1 MRWRVLLLALLL
13 AAAAGCY
20 ARPARL
26 VVAAGTTLVDSGL
39 VDGIADRY
47 ERSHP
52 GVEIAVLGDATAK
65 VLELARNG
73 AADVTITHAPDLERT
88 FLDDGLA
95 AAEAVV
101 FSSRFVLA
109 GPPGSRSEA
118 LAGLDGPAALARI
131 AREGWTFVSRA
142 DGSGTYLSERHLWA
156 EAGIDP
162 TGSPWYLETGQG
174 MGLTL
179 QVADQRGAFVLTE
192 LGTYLVASPTLE
204 LVDVGIAD
212 PPDNPYRAMAVA
224 GVEAED
230 AAVRFVDWLSSV
242 EGEEAVLDVQRSMFD
257 RPVYVPAG

>member
-1 MRWRVLLLALLL
+1 MRRRPLLLLILLI
-13 AAAAGCY
+13 AAVGCSAGSS
-20 ARPARL
+20 RL

-39 VDGIADRY
+39 IDGIAARY
-47 ERSHP
+47 EHANP

-73 AADVTITHAPDLERT
+73 AADVTITHAPDLEHV

-95 AAEAVV
+95 AADAVV

-109 GPPGSRSEA
+109 GPPGPRSEA
-118 LAGLDGPAALARI
+118 LAGLEGSAALARI

-162 TGSPWYLETGQG
+162 SDSPWYLETGQG

-179 QVADQRGAFVLTE
+179 QVADQRGAFVLAE
-192 LGTYLVASPTLE
+192 LGTYLVARPTLE
-204 LVDVGIAD
+204 LVDVGIVD

-224 GVEAED
+224 GSDAED
-230 AAVRFVDWLSSV
+230 EAVRFVDWLSSPD
-242 EGEEAVLDVQRSMFD
+242 GEEAVLDTQRAMFD